1 MRGAEGIHDE
11 QVTQRRVL
19 ARRGFEV
26 LLLALVEAAVLQQHD
41 FAGRDFESA
50 VNPVADHAHRLA
62 KLLGHNIG
70 HRLERVF
77 FGEHALLRTT
87 EVRGDHHLGAG
98 LQAVHYGRHRCRDAG
113 IGGDLAILDRD
124 IEVGANEDA
133 LSCQVE
139 IGETLEAGHVSVPC
153 RPSAVLSP
161 PRA

>member
-1 MRGAEGIHDE
+1 LKR
-11 QVTQRRVL
+11 QFSSSTTSP
-19 ARRGFEV
+19 
-26 LLLALVEAAVLQQHD
+26 EA
-41 FAGRDFESA
+41 DFESA
-50 VNPVADHAHRLA
+50 VNPVADHAHRPA
-62 KLLGHNIG
+62 KFFGHDIG

-77 FGEHALLRTT
+77 LGIHALFRAS
-87 EVRGDHHLGAG
+87 EVRGHHDFGAR
-98 LQAVHYGRHRCRDAG
+98 LEAELDGRHRCRDAG

-139 IGETLEAGHVSVPC
+139 IGKTLETGHVSVPC